1 MSLEILLWSNYY
13 SNYSVDETCREVEVF
28 FSGVLVF
35 INYLHKYTKC
45 DLHIYIYIDLW
56 ACTEGELALF
66 KSYAI
71 KQVIGCL
78 TSISLAKLLFCI
90 LTDISAVSPCSSYS
104 DSSQFKNIY
113 ILHVYVQYMS
123 LFLISEWVSEQWDAC
138 SSLRCWCIL

>member
-1 MSLEILLWSNYY
+1 MKLVVKWKFFFLVCWSLLITY
-13 SNYSVDETCREVEVF
+13 
-28 FSGVLVF
+28 
-35 INYLHKYTKC
+35 INTQNVIF
-45 DLHIYIYIDLW
+45 IYIYIDLW

-71 KQVIGCL
+71 KQFIGCL

-113 ILHVYVQYMS
+113 ILHVYVYVTFLDFRMS
-123 LFLISEWVSEQWDAC
+123 LGTVRCLQQPALLVYLVTLLLPSVVS
-138 SSLRCWCIL
+138 SSALK